1 MADKFFK
8 LTCNKKVSHKAV
20 KESGNPEPVILFIKA
35 ATQKQAKADAE
46 SIIEAKHPLCTDF
59 EGHTYSDCFKG
70 AIIDAISEEEY
81 NLGIISEECT
91 YGLDDEALTEEFQE
105 TIQDKPYPALG
116 NDGFYD
122 AQDAEVSQAIYNSTD
137 ENMQAAKVFVLNVGH
152 GQWSHGFRC
161 TFGAIDKHERMNLD
175 RVEETRSQAI
185 NAVIDELKSYAKNA
199 LDFVGDD
206 QKPFLSFVLEHNFN
220 YEFWESS
227 EKFIHAVKKHPAYED
242 AAAAHQE
249 FAEVVESHFAD
260 IWPLDEAA
268 EPAIEKV
275 NSMENIDKLYELDVF
290 QAFIAPLLAP
300 YSEKTMQTMS
310 RLEDAFSKSA
320 ANDSEVEQKCWKAA
334 LEIDDSRYATLAVK
348 DCGDSGWAHAC
359 ALFKDKQCVFGDDSV
374 FSDEFEIDRK
384 SAISKAVSSITEVM
398 YKFGVDTDV
407 VSEFARNYLQ
417 RFEENCIEL
426 GVDESLPEDEPKLK
440 TAIRERLKM
449 RPGNVETKE
458 NEVED
463 DFQIVNAF
471 VTESTDV
478 DGLLE
483 AILALP
489 HCKPLFNEQDAK
501 KLVEQFSTIEATST
515 KSDYDGYVRKL
526 LSIAGEIE
534 GVDDSMI
541 DEIKG
546 KLSGVFGERE
556 FNLQD
561 GEFYSEAASH
571 LMNYVRSMNAPLLPE
586 LLNLRALRRLV
597 DDAMSSQ
604 NTGSGKNAQKEP
616 THNLD
621 NEHKTQKP
629 EVKYPTLL
637 QAITDRLENENTK
650 VTPEN
655 AYSHLVKLIKE
666 NTNIDG
672 LAEYIKQ
679 LKNPVIIWHS
689 PESVNMVM
697 KFTNKD
703 PNSGNNEPKEP
714 QSLPEQGKNKP
725 KVTSNGQKVTKQ
737 DPLPQSA
744 NDELIADSDS
754 NTNGSDVPQN
764 IVEQEPANDPEIPD
778 VDLDE
783 SNSNMDIWN
792 QSFKTDLNFTK
803 QDPSTGR
810 LSINAQY
817 RQMKATEIFGPR
829 GKGWGVDVKREWL
842 EDGLPI
848 FANGTYTGVNES
860 VHNMEVELWY
870 IHPSSGERCTV
881 TAFGETERF
890 YWSHNYSRMIKNGEC
905 RKKSLTD
912 ATGKALSMLGICGDV
927 YMGEYD
933 DENIIN
939 RSQMTKTTDNAL
951 KKLEFDA
958 QATQQALDK
967 AKSYTDKFS
976 TAPSLA
982 EIKRLQKLAETALD
996 AIPTHDNASKAKKD
1010 KALARIAEQAQSAIK
1025 DFNSDIKD
1033 KDQANG

>member
-586 LLNLRALRRLV
+586 LLNLRVLRRLV

-703 PNSGNNEPKEP
+703 QNSGNNEPKEP

>member
-586 LLNLRALRRLV
+586 LLNLRVLRRLV